1 MRLSPTPPPIPK
13 MYSKKTLKSSIIKAA
28 LHCKVA
34 FVGFIISYAAA
45 FCDFH

>member
-28 LHCKVA
+28 LHCKAA
-34 FVGFIISYAAA
+34 FVISYAAA
-45 FCDFH
+45 FYDFH